1 MSLIKIFRKINDIFS
16 FLKPKNRTFFYLDQK
31 EKFKKLYL
39 TNQIYSE
46 KNTDICEINFEKI
59 KEKDLKKYKL
69 VIISKEINYCSNKTV
84 KKIINF
90 LIKNKKDVIIEGY
103 NCYFNLNLDNY
114 CNWFRPLDVT
124 KEPFNYKKKKILYYN
139 ISLNYLIQYLIL
151 IFLLIFVNF
160 KNNSFL
166 NLILFFSTLIILF
179 FIPFKKIIQLENL
192 K

>member
-1 MSLIKIFRKINDIFS
+1 MSLIKIFKKINDIFS
-16 FLKPKNRTFFYLDQK
+16 FLKPKNRTFFYLDHRK
-31 EKFKKLYL
+31 KFKKLYL

-69 VIISKEINYCSNKTV
+69 IIISKEINYCSNKTI

-103 NCYFNLNLDNY
+103 SCYFNLNLDNY

-151 IFLLIFVNF
+151 ILLLILVNF

-179 FIPFKKIIQLENL
+179 FIPFKKIIQLENI